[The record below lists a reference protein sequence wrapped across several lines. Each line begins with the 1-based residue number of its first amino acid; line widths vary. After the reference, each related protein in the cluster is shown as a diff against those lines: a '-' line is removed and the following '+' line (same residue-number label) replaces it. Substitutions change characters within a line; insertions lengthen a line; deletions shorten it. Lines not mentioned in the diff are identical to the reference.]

1 MTSWDKADADILGD
15 MRKVQEAN
23 ERSLHEYAPFSA
35 DGKVLTDGERRVS
48 FMRAEHA
55 PTPGN
60 FAAHAVDISGALAG
74 VRKAALAVEQIRA
87 NYRLSGYVAP
97 HRPADRR
104 TVHVLGKAKHWY
116 ADRDGQLHLAEGES
130 PWI

>member
-1 MTSWDKADADILGD
+1 MAELIGS
-15 MRKVQEAN
+15 V
-23 ERSLHEYAPFSA
+23 
-35 DGKVLTDGERRVS
+35 GKVS

-74 VRKAALAVEQIRA
+74 VRKATASINEMVRNFNDGARCYAELVSGMD
-87 NYRLSGYVAP
+87 YRMPA
-97 HRPADRR
+97 RPNDRR

-130 PWI
+130 PWN

>member
-1 MTSWDKADADILGD
+1 MAELIGGASK
-15 MRKVQEAN
+15 
-23 ERSLHEYAPFSA
+23 
-35 DGKVLTDGERRVS
+35 VS

-74 VRKAALAVEQIRA
+74 VRKAALEIERIKINAA
-87 NYRLSGYVAP
+87 KSALPMLSLLSAYADYRMPA
-97 HRPADRR
+97 RPNDRR

-116 ADRDGQLHLAEGES
+116 ADRDGQLHLAKGES
-130 PWI
+130 PWN